1 MKGQGP
7 TEYRRACKS
16 TENASFERAFFP
28 GERAFFPGEKAFI
41 ILSVFPFFG
50 TFGTRCTLGGSNES
64 TLEFLRSSRVECPR
78 VWLLMD
84 KREPSLV
91 AVKR

>member
-41 ILSVFPFFG
+41 ILSVFPFLA
-50 TFGTRCTLGGSNES
+50 RVVHVA
-64 TLEFLRSSRVECPR
+64 RSVDPMSQ
-78 VWLLMD
+78 L
-84 KREPSLV
+84 
-91 AVKR
+91 